1 MIKFIILGLPFSEPE
16 NQFGLLM
23 YLRRTHPDYSH
34 VPIDTVC
41 PAHQNGI
48 YYNPIHPLTDA
59 HKFMTVSTGECGAA
73 QLFNIGSLPG
83 PESKVTLNLSFPCED
98 SCVRGKNERSSTMYT
113 GTFPSFYILLA
124 STRKDVRK
132 EKAIEKARDSE
143 LVAKLV
149 MLNRDSS
156 IKSVLADMSI
166 PVWIKVGDNIFSF

>member
-1 MIKFIILGLPFSEPE
+1 
-16 NQFGLLM
+16 M
-23 YLRRTHPDYSH
+23 YLQRTHPDYSH

-83 PESKVTLNLSFPCED
+83 PESKVTLNISFPCED
-98 SCVRGKNERSSTMYT
+98 SCVRGKNGRSSHAMHCD
-113 GTFPSFYILLA
+113 FSLILHTLA

-149 MLNRDSS
+149 LLNRDSS
-156 IKSVLADMSI
+156 IKSVLAEMSI
-166 PVWIKVGDNIFSF
+166 PVWIKVGNKMFSF